1 MTFQPLVTVCIPIYN
16 PRPEYLRIL
25 IQSIAKQSHKNMQII
40 ISDDSDCDFVSDLVS
55 GDNRFE
61 YVKNNE
67 NHGIFENLNHAIGF
81 ATGEYIQIA
90 CQDDLFETNFIEK
103 QLALIRS
110 GPTVGFVY
118 SQAHTIDTNGTIV
131 SNVTGEGFCIIP
143 KKQLPRHFFLW
154 GCIPGTL
161 STVMLTKMAW
171 CKTGRFREDLKFG
184 GDFDYWI
191 RLAENYDLG
200 VNFEPLTYIRLHK
213 DSASSTFLATQY
225 VADVMVNY
233 KLIYERFEFSKIK
246 KYLYLNA
253 YIASGNLVRL
263 VKDIQRGRISILS
276 IFMLCNH
283 PFSLTLAV
291 IFIIFPK
298 LKVDLRKQY
307 IFGR

>member
-1 MTFQPLVTVCIPIYN
+1 MTFQPLVTVCIPIFN
-16 PRPEYLRIL
+16 PRLDYFRTL
-25 IQSIAKQSHKNMQII
+25 IESITKQTHKNLQII
-40 ISDDSDCDFVSDLVS
+40 ISDDSKSDFVSNLVS
-55 GDNRFE
+55 KDDRFKYIE
-61 YVKNNE
+61 NNE
-67 NHGIFENLNHAIGF
+67 NHGIFENLNHALGF
-81 ATGEYIQIA
+81 ATADYIQIA

-103 QLALIRS
+103 QLALIQS
-110 GPTVGFVY
+110 SPTLGFVY
-118 SQAHTIDTNGTIV
+118 SQAHTIDANGTIV
-131 SNVTGEGFCIIP
+131 SNVKGEGVCIIP

-154 GCIPGTL
+154 GCLPGTL
-161 STVMLTKMAW
+161 STVMFTKMAW
-171 CKTGRFREDLKFG
+171 SKTGSFRVDLKFG

-200 VNFEPLTYIRLHK
+200 INFEPMTYIRLHA

-233 KLIYERFEFSKIK
+233 KVIYEKFQFPPLK

-253 YIASGNLVRL
+253 FISSGNLVRL
-263 VKDIQRGRISILS
+263 VKDVQRGRISILS
-276 IFMLCNH
+276 IFMLCKH

-291 IFIIFPK
+291 FFLIFPK